1 MKIRANGIEIE
12 VEDSAT
18 QDASFAAKPAVLL
31 IMGLGLQLIAW
42 PPDLVQGLEDA
53 GYRVIRF
60 DNRDVGLSTRMDAA
74 GKPNQMWA
82 SLQYKLGFT
91 PAAPY
96 SLSDMAA
103 DAIGVLDA
111 LGVRQAHVVGVSM
124 GGMIAQRVALA
135 VPQRVLSLTSI
146 MSSSGAK
153 GLPGPTPEVLRAM
166 LSRPTG
172 SSKAAVIEHSLALF
186 RAIGSPA
193 FPLPEADLRARITRG
208 VERAFYPVGTLRQ
221 MVAVVSDHA
230 RAALLGRIA
239 SPTLVVHGTA
249 DPLVPLACG
258 QDTARRIPGAKLVT
272 IDGMGHDLPP
282 EPVRRILAA
291 LLSHITAYPAA

>member
-1 MKIRANGIEIE
+1 
-12 VEDSAT
+12 
-18 QDASFAAKPAVLL
+18 
-31 IMGLGLQLIAW
+31 
-42 PPDLVQGLEDA
+42 
-53 GYRVIRF
+53 
-60 DNRDVGLSTRMDAA
+60 
-74 GKPNQMWA
+74 
-82 SLQYKLGFT
+82 
-91 PAAPY
+91 
-96 SLSDMAA
+96 
-103 DAIGVLDA
+103 
-111 LGVRQAHVVGVSM
+111 VRQAHVVGVSM

-153 GLPGPTPEVLRAM
+153 GLPGPAPEVLRAM

-172 SSKAAVIEHSLALF
+172 SSKAAVIEHSVGLF

-193 FPLPEADLRARITRG
+193 FPLPESDLSARITRG

-272 IDGMGHDLPP
+272 IEGMGHDLPGTGAPHSGRPLVPHHGPPRSSRTSHEHP
-282 EPVRRILAA
+282 EQSQLGKSSAYVDRYDASLLFPIPALGQAYRDRHYRRGRRFSAPTCGPR
-291 LLSHITAYPAA
+291 SS